1 MGNRVILSASK
12 PFPLAAT
19 DFTQVLETSDVPA
32 GVVNILT
39 GPHNDVAETMARHM
53 DIDAV
58 WSFSDPAHD
67 ATIEHGSASNLKR
80 AWVQNGTAIDWA
92 KPDTKTFL
100 TQSTEVKN
108 VWIPYRE

>member
-1 MGNRVILSASK
+1 
-12 PFPLAAT
+12 
-19 DFTQVLETSDVPA
+19 
-32 GVVNILT
+32 
-39 GPHNDVAETMARHM
+39 M

-108 VWIPYRE
+108 VWIPYGE